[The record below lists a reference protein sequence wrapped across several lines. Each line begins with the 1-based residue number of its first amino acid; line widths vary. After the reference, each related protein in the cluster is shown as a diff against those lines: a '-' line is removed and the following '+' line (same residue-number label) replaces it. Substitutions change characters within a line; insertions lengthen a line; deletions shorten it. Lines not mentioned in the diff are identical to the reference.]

1 MGSLLHILIVEDEPL
16 VLEVL
21 QATLEPAY
29 RVSSVA
35 TISEARACLCTS
47 HIDLALVDWG
57 LPDGHGDIV
66 AEFAEQRGVPTAI
79 MSGHPAAGVDEPAA
93 HSRPHLVKPFRVAE
107 LEVTI
112 ESVLK
117 STLRV

>member
-1 MGSLLHILIVEDEPL
+1 MCVTIAYNKCSKLYEAHEIFYESCVSRPL
-16 VLEVL
+16 PASTLPYLSVLPPE
-21 QATLEPAY
+21 
-29 RVSSVA
+29 
-35 TISEARACLCTS
+35 
-47 HIDLALVDWG
+47 LVGWA
-57 LPDGHGDIV
+57 DGHGDIV